1 MSWTLGIDTSTTL
14 LSLGLYKSDSPE
26 LSFTRYVHNSHAE
39 HIMEVIKSFLS
50 LANISASDITTCGV
64 VTGPG
69 SFTGLRIGISFLKG
83 LFISGETKI
92 LPLSSLE
99 LLANAIPSK
108 DQTVAIAL
116 DARQDN
122 VFLGLFK
129 TTATGEVTRLS
140 EDEKVSKEDFYN
152 KITHCDTIIYDT
164 MGFARST
171 VFAEL
176 LESSKSFATTELT
189 ISRGLKVAQ
198 LASLHS
204 SESDKLVDIINVF
217 PNYMQESYAERVQKK

>member
-14 LSLGLYKSDSPE
+14 LSLGLYNNDKPE

-39 HIMEVIKSFLS
+39 HIMGVIKSFLS
-50 LANISASDITTCGV
+50 LADIKANEITRCGI

-83 LFISGETKI
+83 LFISGQTII

-99 LLANAIPSK
+99 LLANAVASK
-108 DQTVAIAL
+108 DKKIAIAL

-122 VFLGLFK
+122 VFLGLFASDSEG
-129 TTATGEVTRLS
+129 TVTRIK
-140 EDEKVSKEDFYN
+140 DDIKVDKETFYTE
-152 KITHCDTIIYDT
+152 ISDSDLVIYDT

-171 VFAEL
+171 VFNSLKENNSAF
-176 LESSKSFATTELT
+176 STDELT
-189 ISRGLKVAQ
+189 IARGLT
-198 LASLHS
+198 LAKITSNIPDD
-204 SESDKLVDIINVF
+204 SELLCTALDVF

>member
-14 LSLGLYKSDSPE
+14 LSLGLYKSNSPE

-39 HIMEVIKSFLS
+39 HIMEVIKSFLT
-50 LANISASDITTCGV
+50 LADISAKEITTCGI

-92 LPLSSLE
+92 IPLSSLE
-99 LLANAIPSK
+99 LLANTIHSK
-108 DQTVAIAL
+108 NQTLAIAL

-122 VFLGLFK
+122 VFLGIFK
-129 TTATGEVTRLS
+129 SDSSGAISRLCEDTKVTK
-140 EDEKVSKEDFYN
+140 DEFYAQ
-152 KITHCDTIIYDT
+152 TEHCDTIVYDT

-171 VFAEL
+171 VF
-176 LESSKSFATTELT
+176 KSLQNSPNAFATAKLS
-189 ISRGLKVAQ
+189 ISRGLTVAKI
-198 LASLHS
+198 ASVHDTD
-204 SESDKLVDIINVF
+204 SEKLTKALDIF

>member
-14 LSLGLYKSDSPE
+14 LSLGLYKSNSPE

-39 HIMEVIKSFLS
+39 HIMHVIKSFLS
-50 LANISASDITTCGV
+50 LAEIQAADISTCGI

-83 LFISGETKI
+83 LFISGEAKI

-99 LLANAIPSK
+99 LLAHAIPSK
-108 DQTVAIAL
+108 EETIAIAL

-129 TTATGEVTRLS
+129 SSPTGEVTRIS
-140 EDEKVSKEDFYN
+140 NDQKVSKKEFYTKTAN
-152 KITHCDTIIYDT
+152 ADTIIYDT

-171 VFAEL
+171 VFEPL
-176 LESSKSFATTELT
+176 KESANAFATTELS
-189 ISRGLKVAQ
+189 ISRGLTVAKI
-198 LASLHS
+198 ASKQPID
-204 SESDKLVDIINVF
+204 SDKFVDVLHVF

>member
-14 LSLGLYKSDSPE
+14 LSLGLYNDNKPE

-39 HIMEVIKSFLS
+39 HIMGVIKSFLT
-50 LANISASDITTCGV
+50 LADIKASDISTCGI

-83 LFISGETKI
+83 LFVTGDTKI

-99 LLANAIPSK
+99 LLANALSVKSK
-108 DQTVAIAL
+108 EIAIAL

-122 VFLGLFK
+122 VFLARFS
-129 TTATGEVTRLS
+129 A
-140 EDEKVSKEDFYN
+140 DEKGLIRRLTEDTKVTKEQFYEQ
-152 KITHCDTIIYDT
+152 IETAEMIVYDT

-171 VFAEL
+171 VFEDIYENPNAF
-176 LESSKSFATTELT
+176 STDDLT
-189 ISRGLKVAQ
+189 IARGLTVAKVTSQVSADDD
-198 LASLHS
+198 S
-204 SESDKLVDIINVF
+204 LVDVLNVF

>member
-14 LSLGLYKSDSPE
+14 LSLGLYNNNQPE

-39 HIMEVIKSFLS
+39 HIMGVIKSFLT
-50 LANISASDITTCGV
+50 LADITASDISTCGI

-83 LFISGETKI
+83 LFVTGETKI

-99 LLANAIPSK
+99 LLANALSVKSK
-108 DQTVAIAL
+108 EIAIAL

-122 VFLGLFK
+122 LFLARFSADEKGI
-129 TTATGEVTRLS
+129 VIRLS
-140 EDEKVSKEDFYN
+140 EDAKVTKEQFYN
-152 KITHCDTIIYDT
+152 EITTADVIVYDT
-164 MGFARST
+164 MGNTRSS
-171 VFAEL
+171 VFEGIYDNPQAFSTGEL
-176 LESSKSFATTELT
+176 SIA
-189 ISRGLKVAQ
+189 RGLTVAKITSQ
-198 LASLHS
+198 VPAEDDS
-204 SESDKLVDIINVF
+204 LVDVLHVF